1 MSEIILPIVEILI
14 GIILLFTGGE
24 FFIQGA
30 VALSLILGIPQI
42 VIGLTVVALGTSS
55 PELLVSLNS
64 VFKGSDELAVSNVI
78 GSNIFNILVV
88 LGISSLI
95 KPLKVK
101 SRIVRRD
108 VPLLIAIS
116 CAVWAMSSTGLLT
129 WQAGIFLLLCLILNT
144 LWEINTIKE
153 KDEDIKTAEPEIN
166 DSLLNKNLI
175 NIFCKLIFGILL
187 LAFGSNILV
196 NGSIF
201 LATYMGI
208 NETVIGLT
216 IVATGT
222 SLPELVTSIVAA
234 LKGRTD
240 LAIGNVIGSNLLNQ
254 LLILGSCTLVSGLK
268 GLTIN
273 SSLIKIDLPIMVLT
287 TFACMP
293 IFWTQGKISRIE
305 GFILINIYTFYIC
318 DKLLFLNKFELIQE
332 FRLFLIIYFTILS
345 LILFVKNKFKI
356 LYFNSNT

>member
-1 MSEIILPIVEILI
+1 MSEYIFSIVEIII
-14 GIILLFTGGE
+14 GIFLLFIGGE

-55 PELLVSLNS
+55 PELLVSLSS
-64 VFKGSDELAVSNVI
+64 VFKGSDSLAASNVV

-88 LGISSLI
+88 LGISALI
-95 KPLKVK
+95 TPLKVK

-116 CAVWAMSSTGLLT
+116 CSVWAMSSTGLLT
-129 WQAGIFLLLCLILNT
+129 WQAGIFLLICLLLNT
-144 LWEINTIKE
+144 IWEINTINE
-153 KDEDIKTAEPEIN
+153 KDDDIKTAEPEIN
-166 DSLLNKNLI
+166 DYSLSNNLI
-175 NIFCKLIFGILL
+175 NTIAKLVFGLTLL
-187 LAFGSNILV
+187 SFGANILV
-196 NGSIF
+196 NGSQD
-201 LATYMGI
+201 LARTLGI
-208 NETVIGLT
+208 KETIIGLT

-234 LKGRTD
+234 FKGKTD

-254 LLILGSCTLVSGLK
+254 LLILGSCTIFSGLK

-273 SSLIKIDLPIMVLT
+273 NDLINTDIPIMVLT

-293 IFWTQGKISRIE
+293 IFWTQGKITRLE
-305 GFILINIYTFYIC
+305 GFLLLNIYTLYVL
-318 DKLLFLNKFELIQE
+318 DKILLLSKFNFLME
-332 FRLFLIIYFTILS
+332 FRFSIIIYFALIFIS
-345 LILFVKNKFKI
+345 LFIKRRGRLIKG
-356 LYFNSNT
+356 

>member
-1 MSEIILPIVEILI
+1 MSEYLFSIIEIIV
-14 GIILLFTGGE
+14 GIFLLFIGGE
-24 FFIQGA
+24 FFIQGS

-64 VFKGSDELAVSNVI
+64 VFKGSDSLAASNVV

-95 KPLKVK
+95 TPLKVK

-116 CAVWAMSSTGLLT
+116 CSVWAMSSTGTLT
-129 WQAGIFLLLCLILNT
+129 WQSGIFLLFCLLINT
-144 LWEINTIKE
+144 IWEINTINE
-153 KDEDIKTAEPEIN
+153 KDDDIKTAEPEIN
-166 DSLLNKNLI
+166 DFSLSNNLVSTI
-175 NIFCKLIFGILL
+175 TKLVFGIILL
-187 LAFGSNILV
+187 SFGANILV
-196 NGSIF
+196 SGSQD
-201 LATYMGI
+201 LARSLGI
-208 NETVIGLT
+208 KETIVGLT

-234 LKGRTD
+234 FKGKTD

-254 LLILGSCTLVSGLK
+254 LLILGSCTLFSGLG
-268 GLTIN
+268 GLSISTD
-273 SSLIKIDLPIMVLT
+273 LIRIDIPVMVLT

-293 IFWTQGKISRIE
+293 IFWTKGKITRFE
-305 GFILINIYTFYIC
+305 GFILLNIYIFYVL
-318 DKLLFLNKFELIQE
+318 DKILLLSQFNFIMEFRFFIIVYFLLIFISLFLKKSAKLI
-332 FRLFLIIYFTILS
+332 
-345 LILFVKNKFKI
+345 KN
-356 LYFNSNT
+356 

>member
-1 MSEIILPIVEILI
+1 MSQYIFSIVEIII
-14 GIILLFTGGE
+14 GIFLLFIGGE
-24 FFIQGA
+24 FFIQGS

-64 VFKGSDELAVSNVI
+64 ILKGSDSLAASNVV

-95 KPLKVK
+95 TPLKVK

-116 CAVWAMSSTGLLT
+116 CSVWAMSSTGLLT
-129 WQAGIFLLLCLILNT
+129 WQAGIFLLFCLLLNT
-144 LWEINTIKE
+144 IWEINTISE
-153 KDEDIKTAEPEIN
+153 KDDDIKNAEPDIN
-166 DSLLNKNLI
+166 DFLLNKNLI
-175 NIFCKLIFGILL
+175 YTISK
-187 LAFGSNILV
+187 LAFGLILLSIGANILV
-196 NGSIF
+196 GGSQE
-201 LATYMGI
+201 LARTLGI
-208 NETVIGLT
+208 TETIIGLT

-234 LKGRTD
+234 FKGRTD

-254 LLILGSCTLVSGLK
+254 LLILGSCSIFSGVR

-273 SSLIKIDLPIMVLT
+273 IDLIRTDIPIMVLT
-287 TFACMP
+287 TFACLP
-293 IFWTQGKISRIE
+293 IFWTKGKITRKE
-305 GFILINIYTFYIC
+305 GFILLNIYFFYVL
-318 DKLLFLNKFELIQE
+318 DKILLLSKFIYMMEFRVSMVIYFSLIFIIFLIQ
-332 FRLFLIIYFTILS
+332 
-345 LILFVKNKFKI
+345 KNTRYIK
-356 LYFNSNT
+356 S

>member
-1 MSEIILPIVEILI
+1 MSEIILPLIEILM
-14 GIILLFTGGE
+14 GIILLFAGGE
-24 FFIQGA
+24 FFIQGS
-30 VALSLILGIPQI
+30 VALSLMLGIPQI

-64 VFKGSDELAVSNVI
+64 VLKGSDGLAVSNVI

-95 KPLKVK
+95 RPLKVK

-129 WQAGIFLLLCLILNT
+129 WQAGIFLIFCLILNT
-144 LWEINTIKE
+144 IWEINTINE

-166 DSLLNKNLI
+166 DSLSKKNKFNICGKLLI
-175 NIFCKLIFGILL
+175 GILL
-187 LAFGSNILV
+187 LGVGSNILV
-196 NGSIF
+196 NGSRTFAI
-201 LATYMGI
+201 LVGI
-208 NETVIGLT
+208 NETIIGLT

-234 LKGRTD
+234 FKGRTD

-254 LLILGSCTLVSGLK
+254 LLILGSCSLFSGLK

-273 SSLIKIDLPIMVLT
+273 NDLIKTDLPIMVLT

-293 IFWTQGKISRIE
+293 IFWTKGKITRTE
-305 GFILINIYTFYIC
+305 GFILLNIYGFYIL
-318 DKLLFLNKFELIQE
+318 DKILLLIKFEMLQG
-332 FRLFLIIYFTILS
+332 FRLFILIYSTILF
-345 LILFVKNKFKI
+345 FVLLAKNKFKI
-356 LYFNSNT
+356 IGFESST

>member
-1 MSEIILPIVEILI
+1 MSQYIFSIVEII
-14 GIILLFTGGE
+14 TGIFLLFIGGE
-24 FFIQGA
+24 FFIQGS

-64 VFKGSDELAVSNVI
+64 VLKGSDSLAASNVV

-95 KPLKVK
+95 TPLKVK

-116 CAVWAMSSTGLLT
+116 CSVWAMSSTGLLT
-129 WQAGIFLLLCLILNT
+129 WQAGIFLLFCLLLNT
-144 LWEINTIKE
+144 IWEINTISE
-153 KDEDIKTAEPEIN
+153 KDDDIKNAEPDIN
-166 DSLLNKNLI
+166 DFLLNKNLI
-175 NIFCKLIFGILL
+175 YTISK
-187 LAFGSNILV
+187 LAFGLILLSIGANILV
-196 NGSIF
+196 GGSQE
-201 LATYMGI
+201 LARTLGI
-208 NETVIGLT
+208 TETIIGLT

-234 LKGRTD
+234 FKGRTD

-254 LLILGSCTLVSGLK
+254 LLILGSCSIFSGVR

-273 SSLIKIDLPIMVLT
+273 IDLIRTDIPIMVLT
-287 TFACMP
+287 TFACLP
-293 IFWTQGKISRIE
+293 IFWTKGKITRKE
-305 GFILINIYTFYIC
+305 GFILLNIYFFYVL
-318 DKLLFLNKFELIQE
+318 DKILMLSKFIYMMEFRVCMVIYFSLIFIIFLIQKSTQYI
-332 FRLFLIIYFTILS
+332 RS
-345 LILFVKNKFKI
+345 
-356 LYFNSNT
+356 

>member
-1 MSEIILPIVEILI
+1 MSHYIFSIVEII
-14 GIILLFTGGE
+14 AGIFLLFIGGE
-24 FFIQGA
+24 FFIQGS

-64 VFKGSDELAVSNVI
+64 VLKGSDSLAASNVV

-95 KPLKVK
+95 TPLKVK

-116 CAVWAMSSTGLLT
+116 CSVWAMSSTGLLT
-129 WQAGIFLLLCLILNT
+129 WQAGIFLLFCLLLNT
-144 LWEINTIKE
+144 IWEINTISE
-153 KDEDIKTAEPEIN
+153 KDDDIKNAEPDIN
-166 DSLLNKNLI
+166 DFLLNKNLI
-175 NIFCKLIFGILL
+175 YTISK
-187 LAFGSNILV
+187 LAFGLILLSIGANILV
-196 NGSIF
+196 GGSQE
-201 LATYMGI
+201 LARTLGI
-208 NETVIGLT
+208 KETIIGLT

-234 LKGRTD
+234 FKGRTD

-254 LLILGSCTLVSGLK
+254 LLILGSCSIFSGAR

-273 SSLIKIDLPIMVLT
+273 TDLIRTDIPIMVLT
-287 TFACMP
+287 TFACLP
-293 IFWTQGKISRIE
+293 IFWTKGKITRKE
-305 GFILINIYTFYIC
+305 GFILLNIYFFYVL
-318 DKLLFLNKFELIQE
+318 DKILLLSKFTYMMEFRVCMVIYFSLIFIIFLIQKST
-332 FRLFLIIYFTILS
+332 RYIQS
-345 LILFVKNKFKI
+345 
-356 LYFNSNT
+356 

>member
-1 MSEIILPIVEILI
+1 MSQYIFSIVEII
-14 GIILLFTGGE
+14 TGIFLLFIGGE
-24 FFIQGA
+24 FFIQGS

-64 VFKGSDELAVSNVI
+64 ILKGSDSLAASNVV

-95 KPLKVK
+95 TPLKVK

-116 CAVWAMSSTGLLT
+116 CSVWAMSSTGLLT
-129 WQAGIFLLLCLILNT
+129 WQAGIFLLFCLLLNT
-144 LWEINTIKE
+144 IWEINTISE
-153 KDEDIKTAEPEIN
+153 KDDDIKNAEPDIN
-166 DSLLNKNLI
+166 DFLLNKNLI
-175 NIFCKLIFGILL
+175 YTISK
-187 LAFGSNILV
+187 LAFGLILLSIGANILV
-196 NGSIF
+196 GGSQE
-201 LATYMGI
+201 LARTLGI
-208 NETVIGLT
+208 TETIIGLT

-234 LKGRTD
+234 FKGRTD

-254 LLILGSCTLVSGLK
+254 LLILGSCSIFSGVR

-273 SSLIKIDLPIMVLT
+273 IDLIRTDIPIMVLT
-287 TFACMP
+287 TFACLP
-293 IFWTQGKISRIE
+293 IFWTKGKITRKE
-305 GFILINIYTFYIC
+305 GFILLNIYFFYVL
-318 DKLLFLNKFELIQE
+318 DKILLLSKFIYMMEFRVSMVIYFSLIFIIFLIQKST
-332 FRLFLIIYFTILS
+332 RYIKS
-345 LILFVKNKFKI
+345 
-356 LYFNSNT
+356 

>member
-1 MSEIILPIVEILI
+1 MSEIIIPLFEIII
-14 GIILLFTGGE
+14 GIFLLFTGGE
-24 FFIQGA
+24 LFIQGS

-64 VFKGSDELAVSNVI
+64 IFKGSDGLAVSNVI

-116 CAVWAMSSTGLLT
+116 CAVWAMSSTGILT
-129 WQAGIFLLLCLILNT
+129 WQSGIFLLMCLIINT
-144 LWEINTIKE
+144 IWEINTINE

-166 DSLLNKNLI
+166 NSSLKI
-175 NIFCKLIFGILL
+175 NIKSMLLKLIFGIILL
-187 LAFGSNILV
+187 GFGSNILV
-196 NGSIF
+196 NGSIS
-201 LATYMGI
+201 LATLMGI
-208 NETVIGLT
+208 EETVIGLT

-222 SLPELVTSIVAA
+222 SLPELVTSIIAA
-234 LKGRTD
+234 FKGKTD

-254 LLILGSCTLVSGLK
+254 LLILGSCSLFSGLK

-273 SSLIKIDLPIMVLT
+273 TSLIKTDLPIMVLT

-293 IFWTQGKISRIE
+293 IFWTKGKITRTE
-305 GFILINIYTFYIC
+305 GFILVNIYTFFIL
-318 DKLLFLNKFELIQE
+318 DKIIYLSNNSFIKE
-332 FRLFLIIYFTILS
+332 FRLFLIIYSISLGIVLVAKETINLKAMS
-345 LILFVKNKFKI
+345 
-356 LYFNSNT
+356 SNT